1 MLNWYIHDKVTIHQ
15 IITQTFLEF
24 SNMGDFFLLQV
35 LTVVFALSIITTIF
49 NKRVL
54 GFPQAIG
61 VPIVSAIFVFI
72 LQWGAGLFHGNP
84 FISINIQN
92 IENAVRNIDF
102 YDFLINGVICF
113 ILTSSALKFKIS
125 DLRSHWKPI
134 GILATL
140 ALALCAVFFGGLLY
154 GFQYLIGNPVPLLVL
169 LLLGAALGATDP
181 IGIKGVL
188 NSVRAPRHLMIKL
201 EGESLFN
208 DAMCIALFMTL
219 LNVLKGEHFT
229 ILGTLETLAYEIVVA
244 VIIGWVFGVGI
255 LRLLQGKHEMES
267 LILTTALLACG
278 SYLTA
283 LFAHAS
289 APIACVIGG
298 LIVGNKWKEILAEQ
312 EISEINHFW
321 HTVEGIINSFLFT
334 LIGLE
339 LFILD
344 LNAMMLLGGCVAFI
358 ILHISRFA
366 ANFLSFTFFPSV
378 SRKSYNGSLTILS
391 WGGVRGGISL
401 ALILAVAN
409 TPQLNPY
416 SSILIGYTFISVLLS
431 GVICGLG
438 LPAVMNAFYY
448 NPHEDKQG
456 LKGLYQRLCHKLNR
470 QGFQYIVG
478 EDKYGNETIT
488 IYKPERLSDLQQ
500 DDGIMLHDPD
510 KAQKVK
516 ALEHPDNF

>member
-1 MLNWYIHDKVTIHQ
+1 
-15 IITQTFLEF
+15 
-24 SNMGDFFLLQV
+24 MGNYFLLQA
-35 LTVVFALSIITTIF
+35 LTVIFALSIATTIF
-49 NKRVL
+49 NKRIL

-61 VPIVSAIFVFI
+61 VPIVSAVLVFI
-72 LQWGAGLFHGNP
+72 LQWGASLLHGNQ
-84 FISINIQN
+84 FITINIQN
-92 IENAVRNIDF
+92 IESAVRDIDF

-125 DLRSHWKPI
+125 DLKNYWKPI
-134 GILATL
+134 GILATI
-140 ALALCAVFFGGLLY
+140 ALVLCAGFYAGLLY
-154 GFQYLIGNPVPLLVL
+154 IFQWVVGYPVPITVL

-181 IGIKGVL
+181 IGIKAVL
-188 NSVRAPRHLMIKL
+188 SSIRAPHHLMVKL

-219 LNVLKGEHFT
+219 LSLIQGEHFSL
-229 ILGTLETLAYEIVVA
+229 ISTLETLLYEIFVA
-244 VIIGWVFGVGI
+244 VIIGFAFGFGI
-255 LRLLQGKHEMES
+255 LRLLRGKHEMES
-267 LILTTALLACG
+267 LILTTALLASG
-278 SYLTA
+278 SYLVA

-298 LIVGNKWKEILAEQ
+298 LIVGNKWQ
-312 EISEINHFW
+312 EIREQREIREVNHFW

-344 LNAMMLLGGCVAFI
+344 LSANLIIGGIIAFI
-358 ILHISRFA
+358 ILHLSRFA
-366 ANFLSFTFFPSV
+366 ANFLAFSLFPSF
-378 SRKSYNGSLTILS
+378 RNKSYNGSLTILS

-409 TPQLNPY
+409 IPALSAY

-448 NPHEDKQG
+448 NPNEATNG
-456 LKGLYQRLCHKLNR
+456 LKGLYQRICNKMNR
-470 QGFQYIVG
+470 RGFKYIVG
-478 EDKYGNETIT
+478 EDSLGRETIT
-488 IYKPERLSDLQQ
+488 IYNPEVLLDQKM
-500 DDGIMLHDPD
+500 DDGVATMHHPN
-510 KAQKVK
+510 KREEVRR
-516 ALEHPDNF
+516 LENPDNF

>member
-1 MLNWYIHDKVTIHQ
+1 
-15 IITQTFLEF
+15 
-24 SNMGDFFLLQV
+24 MGNFFFLQL
-35 LTVVFALSIITTIF
+35 LTVVFALSIATTIF

-72 LQWGAGLFHGNP
+72 VQWGTSLLHGNP
-84 FISINIQN
+84 FFSINIDN
-92 IENAVRNIDF
+92 IEQAVRNIDF

-113 ILTSSALKFKIS
+113 ILTSSALKFKVS
-125 DLRSHWKPI
+125 DLRNHWRPI
-134 GILATL
+134 GILASL
-140 ALALCAVFFGGLLY
+140 ALVLCALIFGVLLY
-154 GFQYLIGNPVPLLVL
+154 GFQFLIGKQVDLLIL

-188 NSVRAPRHLMIKL
+188 SSIRAPHHLMVKL

-219 LNVLKGEHFT
+219 LNILQGEHFT
-229 ILGTLETLAYEIVVA
+229 LLGVLQTLAYEILVA
-244 VIIGWVFGVGI
+244 VVIGWAFGVSV
-255 LRLLQGKHEMES
+255 LRLLRGKHEMES

-278 SYLTA
+278 SYLIA
-283 LFAHAS
+283 LLAHAS

-298 LIVGNKWKEILAEQ
+298 LIVGNKWKEILAKD
-312 EISEINHFW
+312 EIADVNHFW

-344 LNAMMLLGGCVAFI
+344 LSVNLILGGVVAFI
-358 ILHISRFA
+358 ILHGARFA
-366 ANFLSFTFFPSV
+366 ANFLAFALFPKM
-378 SRKSYNGSLTILS
+378 RHKSYNGSLTILS

-409 TPQLNPY
+409 IPQLSAY
-416 SSILIGYTFISVLLS
+416 SDILVGYTFIVVLLS
-431 GVICGLG
+431 GLVCGLG

-448 NPHEDKQG
+448 NPDEETQG
-456 LKGLYQRLCHKLNR
+456 FKGWYQRMCHKLNR
-470 QGFQYIVG
+470 QGFQYRVG
-478 EDKYGNETIT
+478 VDIHGNETIT
-488 IYKPERLSDLQQ
+488 VHQPDAFIDQKASDNVVS
-500 DDGIMLHDPD
+500 IHDPE
-510 KAQKVK
+510 KVK
-516 ALEHPDNF
+516 DVKQLENPENF

>member
-1 MLNWYIHDKVTIHQ
+1 
-15 IITQTFLEF
+15 
-24 SNMGDFFLLQV
+24 MGNYFFLQV
-35 LTVVFALSIITTIF
+35 LTVIFALSIATTIF

-72 LQWGAGLFHGNP
+72 LQWGASLLNGNP
-84 FISINIQN
+84 FITINLDSI
-92 IENAVRNIDF
+92 EEAVRHIDF

-113 ILTSSALKFKIS
+113 ILTSSALKFKVS

-134 GILATL
+134 GILASI
-140 ALALCAVFFGGLLY
+140 ALVLCAVFFGVALY
-154 GFQYLIGNPVPLLVL
+154 GYQFLIGHQVDLLVL

-188 NSVRAPRHLMIKL
+188 SSVRAPHHLMVKL

-208 DAMCIALFMTL
+208 DAMCIAVFMTL
-219 LNVLKGEHFT
+219 FSVLQGENFT
-229 ILGTLETLAYEIVVA
+229 ILGVLETLLYEIVVA
-244 VIIGWVFGVGI
+244 VVIGAAFGHGI
-255 LRLLQGKHEMES
+255 LRLLRGKHEMES

-278 SYLTA
+278 SYLVA

-298 LIVGNKWKEILAEQ
+298 LIVGNKWKEILQ
-312 EISEINHFW
+312 EREIREVNHFW

-344 LNAMMLLGGCVAFI
+344 LSFSLVLGGIVAFL
-358 ILHISRFA
+358 ILHVSRFA
-366 ANFLSFTFFPSV
+366 ANYLSFTFFPSF
-378 SRKSYNGSLTILS
+378 RKKSYNGSLTILS

-409 TPQLNPY
+409 HEQLSEY
-416 SSILIGYTFISVLLS
+416 SSILIGYTFIAVLLS
-431 GVICGLG
+431 GVVCGLG

-448 NPHEDKQG
+448 NPHEET
-456 LKGLYQRLCHKLNR
+456 KGFKGWYQRMCHKMNR
-470 QGFQYIVG
+470 KGFQYMVG
-478 EDKYGNETIT
+478 EDAYGNETIT
-488 IYKPERLSDLQQ
+488 VYQPEKLIDERAADGVAAVHNPEKVQEVKRLES
-500 DDGIMLHDPD
+500 P
-510 KAQKVK
+510 
-516 ALEHPDNF
+516 ENF